1 MNSSE
6 DHSRKACQAENK
18 LISTTKSPK
27 LPWML
32 HLHLSTP
39 GIRFR
44 VMARP
49 SFPPQP
55 GPAATRHQQSLAEG
69 ERERRTRSGVAV
81 DEETGGRSSGRRLS
95 ARMEH
100 RRDFGLA
107 TRTGGRTCWRYPG
120 KAAGRAVGGG
130 CRRAEQRDE
139 MRPGETEGYGGGW
152 TKMRAYW
159 SFHVTHCPLTDGVD
173 GKIGSRT

>member
-1 MNSSE
+1 MP
-6 DHSRKACQAENK
+6 SRKQIDFYHKIAMDASHPSLHAWDSIQGRDWSF
-18 LISTTKSPK
+18 LPSP
-27 LPWML
+27 
-32 HLHLSTP
+32 T
-39 GIRFR
+39 R
-44 VMARP
+44 VCFHA
-49 SFPPQP
+49 
-55 GPAATRHQQSLAEG
+55 PATELAEG
-69 ERERRTRSGVAV
+69 EGERRTRSGVAV

-120 KAAGRAVGGG
+120 KAVGRAVGGG

-159 SFHVTHCPLTDGVD
+159 SFHVTHCPLTTASTEKLVQGR
-173 GKIGSRT
+173 K